1 MRASLY
7 LCVDWARFMLHGR
20 HTAYNATNTDV
31 GLRVKFIRI
40 IISYPNILVPLI
52 LVWHASYHLGAHIS
66 CGCVYLDVIL
76 TTIISASDTVIH

>member
-1 MRASLY
+1 
-7 LCVDWARFMLHGR
+7 MLHSR

-31 GLRVKFIRI
+31 GLRMKFIRI

-52 LVWHASYHLGAHIS
+52 LVWHASYHLGAYIS

-76 TTIISASDTVIH
+76 ITIISASDTVIH